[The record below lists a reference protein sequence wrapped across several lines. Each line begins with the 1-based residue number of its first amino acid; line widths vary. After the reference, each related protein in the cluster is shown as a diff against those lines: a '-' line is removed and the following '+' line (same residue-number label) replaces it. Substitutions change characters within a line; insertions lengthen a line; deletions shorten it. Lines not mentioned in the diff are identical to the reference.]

1 MVKAITA
8 RRTQPAW
15 GASVAIED
23 RFRPLVAELEKLAE
37 IRPDAYR
44 RRVMWRAWLGYG
56 YIVVVLTGLVV
67 AIALIAGVVLLGG
80 RSVLLLKPALVIV
93 LVIAAILRAL
103 WVKADPPKGIEVT
116 RSEAPGL
123 FAMLDEV
130 RAKVG
135 GRKNNAPR
143 ADTVLI
149 APEFN
154 AAIVQRPRLG
164 VFGWHRNYV
173 VIGLPLLRALAQDEV
188 MAVIAHEY
196 GHLSGGHGKSGQWI
210 YRVRMTWL
218 QLSQSLGGTVAG
230 RIFQRFFRWYGPWF
244 NAYSFVLARSNEYE
258 ADRAS
263 ALVAGAAGAAR
274 ALTRVAAEARR
285 YEAFWQDLWG
295 EGGLERESVSPHTL
309 MGAHFVRPMA
319 GSDVREAL
327 DAALAETTDIH
338 DTHPSLRDRLS
349 ALGEAVP
356 VLEPL
361 GQSGADALLGA
372 DLTQVLAQ
380 KLDAEWWERAA
391 RNWQARQAQLRATRE
406 ALARLE
412 AHRDDLDEDESW
424 QYQVLL
430 EQAGRDAE
438 ALSLAVRR
446 FGEQPASREARLAAG
461 RLQLQAGHVIGLD
474 LMRPILD
481 EIQPSRSQGA
491 ALRAAIDYLAR
502 FDRENPLRAELARR
516 LEAVTSWQRSV
527 EAELNRLDEGAVIEP
542 ADLTGGPLAAL
553 RERAQAVP
561 GLKRLWLARRTLR
574 ADETVVQYVVLYA
587 VDGVRASGAAARAF
601 PQDAL
606 AVLTACGNAMVV
618 DLSPRTMWLKRRL
631 NKLPGAR
638 LIGT

>member
-8 RRTQPAW
+8 RRAQPAW

-37 IRPDAYR
+37 VRPDAYR

-56 YIVVVLTGLVV
+56 YIAMVLIALLA
-67 AIALIAGVVLLGG
+67 AIAVMAAVILMGG
-80 RSVLLLKPALVIV
+80 HSILLLKPALIIV

-103 WVKADPPKGIEVT
+103 WVKAAPPKGITVT
-116 RSEAPGL
+116 RAEAPGL

-130 RAKVG
+130 RARVG
-135 GRKNNAPR
+135 GPK
-143 ADTVLI
+143 ADTVLV

-173 VIGLPLLRALAQDEV
+173 VIGLPLLRALSRDEV

-218 QLSQSLGGTVAG
+218 QLSQSLGGTLAG
-230 RIFQRFFRWYGPWF
+230 RIFQRFFNWYGPWF

-263 ALVAGAAGAAR
+263 AAVAGAGGAAR
-274 ALTRVAAEARR
+274 ALARVAAELHR
-285 YEAFWQDLWG
+285 YDAFWHDLWG
-295 EGGLERESVSPHTL
+295 ESGLERESVSPHTL
-309 MGAHFVRPMA
+309 MGGHFVKPMA

-327 DAALAETTDIH
+327 NAALAEATDIH
-338 DTHPSLRDRLS
+338 DTHPSLRDRLA
-349 ALGEAVP
+349 ALGEVLP
-356 VLEPL
+356 ELEPV
-361 GQSGADALLGA
+361 GQSGAEALLGA
-372 DLTQVLAQ
+372 GLTQTLAQ
-380 KLDAEWWERAA
+380 KLDADWWDRAA
-391 RNWQARQAQLRATRE
+391 RNWQARQAQLKATRE
-406 ALARLE
+406 AMARLE
-412 AHRDDLDEDESW
+412 GRGDLSEEESW

-446 FGEQPASREARLAAG
+446 LGEQPASRDARVAAG

-474 LMRPILD
+474 LLRPILD
-481 EIQPSRSQGA
+481 EARPSRSQGA

-502 FDRENPLRAELARR
+502 RDPENVLRADLAHR
-516 LEAVTSWQRSV
+516 LEAVTSWHQSV
-527 EAELNRLDEGAVIEP
+527 EAELNRLDETAVIEP
-542 ADLTGGPLAAL
+542 ADLPEAPLAAL

-561 GLKRLWLARRTLR
+561 GLKPLWLAKRTLR
-574 ADETVVQYVVLYA
+574 ADDSVVQYVVLYA
-587 VDGVRASGAAARAF
+587 VDGARATSALARAF
-601 PQDAL
+601 PQEAL
-606 AVLTACGNAMVV
+606 AILTACGNAMVV
-618 DLSPRTMWLKRRL
+618 DLSPRTTWLKRRL
-631 NKLPGAR
+631 DKLPGAK
-638 LIGT
+638 LIGK

>member
-1 MVKAITA
+1 
-8 RRTQPAW
+8 
-15 GASVAIED
+15 
-23 RFRPLVAELEKLAE
+23 
-37 IRPDAYR
+37 
-44 RRVMWRAWLGYG
+44 MWRAWLGYG
-56 YIVVVLTGLVV
+56 YIALVLTGLLV
-67 AIALIAGVVLLGG
+67 AVALIAGVIMSGG
-80 RSVLLLKPALVIV
+80 HSVLLLKPGLVIV

-103 WVKADPPKGIEVT
+103 WVKADPPRGIEVT

-130 RAKVG
+130 RAKVASP
-135 GRKNNAPR
+135 RNNGPKV
-143 ADTVLI
+143 DTVLI

-173 VIGLPLLRALAQDEV
+173 VIGLPLLRALARDEV

-196 GHLSGGHGKSGQWI
+196 GHLSDGHGKSGQWV

-218 QLSQSLGGTVAG
+218 QLSQSLGGTLAG
-230 RIFQRFFRWYGPWF
+230 RIFQRFFNWYGPWF
-244 NAYSFVLARSNEYE
+244 NAYSFVLARSNEYA

-263 ALVAGAAGAAR
+263 AIVAGAHGAAR

-285 YEAFWQDLWG
+285 YDAFWQDLWG
-295 EGGLERESVSPHTL
+295 ESGLERESVSPHTL
-309 MGAHFVRPMA
+309 MGAHFVKPMA

-327 DAALAETTDIH
+327 NAALADVTDIH

-356 VLEPL
+356 DLEPV
-361 GQSGADALLGA
+361 GESGAEALLGA
-372 DLTQVLAQ
+372 GLTQALAQ
-380 KLDAEWWERAA
+380 KLDADWWERAA
-391 RNWQARQAQLRATRE
+391 RNWQARQAQLKATRE

-412 AHRDDLDEDESW
+412 GRSDLSEAESW

-446 FGEQPASREARLAAG
+446 FGEQPANRDARLAAG

-481 EIQPSRSQGA
+481 EAKPSRSQGT

-502 FDRENPLRAELARR
+502 HDPENALRAGLARR
-516 LEAVTSWQRSV
+516 LEAVLSWQQSV
-527 EAELNRLDEGAVIEP
+527 EAELNRLDESAVIER
-542 ADLTGGPLAAL
+542 ADLAEAPLAAL
-553 RERAQAVP
+553 RERAHAVP
-561 GLKRLWLARRTLR
+561 GLKPLWLAKRTLR
-574 ADETVVQYVVLYA
+574 ADDSVVQYIVLYA
-587 VDGVRASGAAARAF
+587 VDRARASSAAARAF
-601 PQDAL
+601 PQEAL
-606 AVLTACGNAMVV
+606 AVLTAWGNAMVV
-618 DLSPRTMWLKRRL
+618 DLSPRTTWLKRRL
-631 NKLPGAR
+631 DKLPGAR
-638 LIGT
+638 LIGK